1 MMKLYEAEWFTEE
14 FIAEW
19 ASKEGL
25 KDIDKAFM
33 YNAERDEEFKT
44 IVADFIDW
52 ATGDDDE
59 EDGETANWFIDWLI
73 GLIWYR
79 AVSFNINNSYYFV
92 SILLFAVIFFLFSS
106 ISSDLMQIPSCYRQ
120 HTSRNIKMTQRVVKI
135 NFQLILSVVYF
146 MPR

>member
-59 EDGETANWFIDWLI
+59 EDGETAN
-73 GLIWYR
+73 
-79 AVSFNINNSYYFV
+79 
-92 SILLFAVIFFLFSS
+92 
-106 ISSDLMQIPSCYRQ
+106 
-120 HTSRNIKMTQRVVKI
+120 
-135 NFQLILSVVYF
+135 
-146 MPR
+146 